1 MSARKTRVGN
11 QEPTRSMILPYRKS
25 HGREAVELY
34 QRTGRKAMPWQ
45 KSLIKHIM
53 AIGRGGLWKHQKFGF
68 SVPRRNGKSE
78 IINIRELWGLEN
90 GERICHT
97 AHRTDTSRNG
107 WLNLCRLLTD
117 AGYEE
122 LGRKKKDEPDPEN
135 GFRTNKQQ
143 GREEITLVRTGGKIC
158 FRTRTRNSGLGQG
171 FDLLVIDEAQEYTD
185 DQETALVYT
194 VSDSKNPQTLFCGTP
209 PTPVSSG
216 TVFLKMRDEALS
228 GDAFETGW
236 AEWSVDRQTDRLL
249 DRELWYLTNPSLG
262 YHLAERVVQSEIRR
276 DAGAVV
282 DFNIQRLGLWIQ
294 YNLKSAISEAEW
306 GELRES
312 VLPALTGKLFVGIKY
327 GHDGANVS
335 MSVAVR
341 TDDDRIFVEAIG
353 CRSVRTGNDWILGFL
368 ATAEWEAVVAD
379 GENGNGILAQSMKD
393 MGMKAPILP
402 KVKEVILANAAFEQA
417 LQAGRICHM
426 GQPSLA
432 QAVAN
437 CEKRAVSA
445 NGGFG
450 YRSLRDDIDISLM
463 DSMIFAYWACANYK
477 PRPKQ
482 RLRY

>member
-1 MSARKTRVGN
+1 
-11 QEPTRSMILPYRKS
+11 MILPYRKS

-34 QRTGRKAMPWQ
+34 QQTGRKAMPWQ
-45 KSLIKHIM
+45 KSLLKHIM

-68 SVPRRNGKSE
+68 SVPRRNGKTE
-78 IINIRELWGLEN
+78 IIIIRELWGLEN

-97 AHRTDTSRNG
+97 AHRVPTSHNS

-117 AGYEE
+117 AGYVE
-122 LGRKKKDEPDPEN
+122 LGRPKKGEPDPEN

-143 GREEITLVRTGGKIC
+143 GREEITLVRTGGKIS
-158 FRTRTRNSGLGQG
+158 FRTRTRNAGLGEG
-171 FDLLVIDEAQEYTD
+171 FDLLIIDEAQEYTD
-185 DQETALVYT
+185 DHETALIYT

-216 TVFLKMRDEALS
+216 TVFLKMRNEALS
-228 GDAFETGW
+228 GSAFETGW
-236 AEWSVDRQTDRLL
+236 AEWSVDRQTENLL

-262 YHLAERVVQSEIRR
+262 YHLAERVVQSEIRH
-276 DAGAVV
+276 DKGAVL

-312 VLPALTGKLFVGIKY
+312 VLPALTGRLFVGIKY

-341 TDDDRIFVEAIG
+341 TDDDRILVEAID
-353 CRSVRTGNDWILGFL
+353 CRSVRDGNDWILGFL
-368 ATAEWEAVVAD
+368 ASADWEAVVVD
-379 GENGNGILAQSMKD
+379 GDNGNGILAQSMKA
-393 MGMKAPILP
+393 MGMKPPMLP
-402 KVKEVILANAAFEQA
+402 TVKEVILANAAFEQA
-417 LQAGRICHM
+417 LQAGRVCHM
-426 GQPSLA
+426 GQPSLT

-437 CEKRAVSA
+437 CEKRAIGA

-450 YRSLRDDIDISLM
+450 YKSIHDNIDISLM
-463 DSMIFAYWACANYK
+463 DSAIFAYWACANYK
-477 PRPKQ
+477 PRVKQ